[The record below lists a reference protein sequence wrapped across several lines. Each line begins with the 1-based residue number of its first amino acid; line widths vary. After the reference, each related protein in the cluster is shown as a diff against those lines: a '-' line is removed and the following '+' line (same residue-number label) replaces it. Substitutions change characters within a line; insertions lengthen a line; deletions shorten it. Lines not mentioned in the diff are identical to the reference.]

1 MRALEADP
9 KQTVGGAARR
19 ARARAVAVVL
29 YVAAVCAFAASGVA
43 QQAPP
48 APLAQTASPATTA
61 QEMPPVEAPRPPQQ
75 RGPVDTFGRWITG
88 SISAAGDRI
97 GAAWGSLSKLGTRAS
112 DAASDVAKG
121 AAAVAGG
128 TAQAVGQL
136 PVGPIVAG
144 RELCATAANGAPDC
158 QAAVDRLCRTRGFA
172 TGASIDVE
180 SAKTCRPEVV
190 LSGRQRSPADCL
202 SEDFVTKAVCR

>member
-1 MRALEADP
+1 MGFANRTRGRETVVPGGRPPTRFCGKTGMRALEADP

-75 RGPVDTFGRWITG
+75 RGPVEDRKSTRLNSSHP
-88 SISAAGDRI
+88 SI
-97 GAAWGSLSKLGTRAS
+97 
-112 DAASDVAKG
+112 
-121 AAAVAGG
+121 
-128 TAQAVGQL
+128 
-136 PVGPIVAG
+136 
-144 RELCATAANGAPDC
+144 
-158 QAAVDRLCRTRGFA
+158 
-172 TGASIDVE
+172 
-180 SAKTCRPEVV
+180 
-190 LSGRQRSPADCL
+190 
-202 SEDFVTKAVCR
+202 